1 MKGRRSHDVDARRA
15 PAPRGI
21 LTRDYTSREEGTGG
35 SWAGRDERG
44 MARDLWEGDHL
55 GGGALGGGRADPKE
69 RGVPGSP
76 PPLPDP
82 FTTFW
87 GTMRRRAGERA
98 GEKSD

>member
-21 LTRDYTSREEGTGG
+21 LARDYTSREEGTGG

-55 GGGALGGGRADPKE
+55 GEPLGGGSGRPQGE
-69 RGVPGSP
+69 GGSGITSS
-76 PPLPDP
+76 P
-82 FTTFW
+82 F
-87 GTMRRRAGERA
+87 
-98 GEKSD
+98 